1 MGNQSKMILSNQLD
15 KIINDEHYIP
25 SNNSID
31 LLDDIFE
38 EDYTDIGLDIDEQ
51 TKEKYWLLPFHMY
64 L

>member
-38 EDYTDIGLDIDEQ
+38 EDDTDIGLDIDEQ
-51 TKEKYWLLPFHMY
+51 MKEKYWLLPFHMY

>member
-1 MGNQSKMILSNQLD
+1 MGNQSKMIFSNQLD